1 MVDLFPVP
9 NNKKKYKPNINPE
22 KIAGSNRKKSR
33 VKLQRS
39 NITGK
44 DNLISIKKRDNPS
57 RQETGM
63 GKGLFE
69 NIMSTF
75 ATERTEKS
83 IRKDLQLLRNTLVGD
98 FKIAKLLKSNSTIGV
113 AAIGAVSAFALPL
126 LLQGLGED
134 DEKNEDKKNE
144 NENIEEEITDIENN
158 IKSNEKELNQITDS
172 KDDITSDSQNVFKSV
187 FNNVNK
193 TFESFIKSFSNL
205 EKDLSNTQIDQSDS
219 EEDQANSLDSIT
231 NVFQELS
238 NNLTNMSS
246 ESSTTFGGMD
256 FGSIMSK
263 IKELESNNDYGA
275 ISQRNISGFSGA
287 NADVSGMTIDQVDQ
301 FQTEYLNFQK
311 EQGIKPG
318 DRSAAVGAYQMM
330 DVKAIA
336 ESMGMDTSKT
346 IFDKKTQ
353 DKMFEYFLNL
363 AGLQDFKEGNITAE
377 EFNNNLAKYFA
388 TIQKTSGKGV
398 YDKDGFHNAKGNIL
412 EMIKN
417 LKPETSDL
425 QTSLNNLV
433 PENLSKKLM
442 NTNFNSDMFTAKGN
456 TNFIPINLPSKSG
469 KIISNMNGGR
479 SQISGPTQIFWPSS
493 NSDTSDLAVKSIFN
507 LLTDD

>member
-57 RQETGM
+57 QRETGV

-98 FKIAKLLKSNSTIGV
+98 FKIAKLLKSNSTLGV
-113 AAIGAVSAFALPL
+113 AAIGAAGAFALPL

-134 DEKNEDKKNE
+134 DEKNENKKDE
-144 NENIEEEITDIENN
+144 NKKIEEEITDIENN

-172 KDDITSDSQNVFKSV
+172 KDDITSDSQNIFQSI

-193 TFESFIKSFSNL
+193 TFESFIKSFSSL
-205 EKDLSNTQIDQSDS
+205 EKDLSNNQINENDN
-219 EEDQANSLDSIT
+219 EEEQTNSFDSIT
-231 NVFQELS
+231 NAFLQLS
-238 NNLTNMSS
+238 NNLTNMSG

-263 IKELESNNDYGA
+263 IKELESNNNYGA
-275 ISQRNISGFSGA
+275 INQRNISGFSEA
-287 NADVSGMTIDQVDQ
+287 TADVSSMTIDQVDD
-301 FQTEYLNFQK
+301 FQSRYLKFQE
-311 EQGIKPG
+311 EQGIEPG
-318 DRSAAVGAYQMM
+318 NQSAAVGAYQML
-330 DVKAIA
+330 DVKEIA
-336 ESMGMDTSKT
+336 KSMGMDTSKT
-346 IFDKKTQ
+346 IFDKETQ

-377 EFNNNLAKYFA
+377 QFNNNLAKYFA
-388 TIQKTSGKGV
+388 TIQTTSGQGV
-398 YDKDGFHNAKGNIL
+398 YDGDDFHDAKGNIL
-412 EMIKN
+412 ELIKN
-417 LKPETSDL
+417 LKPEDSNL
-425 QTSLNNLV
+425 QASLNNLV
-433 PENLSKKLM
+433 PENLSKQLM
-442 NTNFNSDMFTAKGN
+442 NTNFNSDMFTTKGN
-456 TNFIPINLPSKSG
+456 TNFIPINLSSKSG

-479 SQISGPTQIFWPSS
+479 SQISGPTQTFWSSS
-493 NSDTSDLAVKSIFN
+493 NSDTSDLGVKSIFG